1 MTRML
6 KEFADT
12 LDKRLHRAGGAS
24 AQRAERT
31 PVDVAIAV
39 KVLRCVALVIRL
51 LDSFIGRF
59 LPQARR
65 GVCMRVAGAVWV
77 GSCDCMRFA
86 GAVWVG
92 SCVCIHAMLGEFS

>member
-12 LDKRLHRAGGAS
+12 LDKRLPRAGGAS

-31 PVDVAIAV
+31 PVDVAVAV
-39 KVLRCVALVIRL
+39 TVLRCVALVIRL

-59 LPQARR
+59 LPQARL
-65 GVCMRVAGAVWV
+65 
-77 GSCDCMRFA
+77 
-86 GAVWVG
+86 
-92 SCVCIHAMLGEFS
+92 CVCIHGMLGGFS